1 MSVGSA
7 KRAAIP
13 PEAAA
18 RRSTELGLVVLA
30 VILAAGGYVLTALA
44 KGTELPADL
53 VPFAVGAG
61 GLALAA
67 HVAVRRFAP
76 RADGTLLGLAILLNG
91 IGFVT
96 IARLDP
102 DLARYQ
108 SLWTAVGVGAF
119 VATLA
124 AVKRI
129 RDLERYRYTFAL
141 VGIGSLILP
150 AIPGIGR
157 EINGARLWVR
167 LGPLNFQPGEAAKVT
182 LVIFLAAYLVEKR
195 ELLSTP
201 TWRVGPADAAR
212 PQALRPP
219 APGLGQLHPGHG
231 PGEGPRL
238 LAAVLRR
245 VPGHALHGHRP
256 GQLRRHRRRH
266 VRRWGRPS
274 PTRSSATSATGSR
287 PGSTPGRRR
296 RTRAIQ
302 LVQALFAFGSGG
314 FAGAG
319 LGLGRPGTIPNASTD
334 FVFAAI
340 GEELGLIGTTAVL
353 LLYLLL
359 VGVGFRI
366 ALRADQPFLKLLA
379 AGLTTILGV
388 QTFIILGGVTRLIPL
403 TGITMPFVSYG
414 GSSLLANFVILALL
428 LRISDEVARRSG
440 ELHRPPRRAERREPA
455 GPPGGDRRRRLLR
468 GAVPPAQLP
477 PGVPGRQPGQRRPQR
492 PGGAAGLLPAP
503 GRDPDRR
510 RRDRGPLR
518 AGRRPVR
525 AAPRPTPPGRCSPT
539 SAGSSPSTS
548 GPRASRTPTTPT

>member
-1 MSVGSA
+1 VKLLQRDPGTGGGG
-7 KRAAIP
+7 

-44 KGTELPADL
+44 KGTRLPADL
-53 VPFAVGAG
+53 APFAAGAAA
-61 GLALAA
+61 LALAA

-76 RADGTLLGLAILLNG
+76 RADGTLLGLAVLLNG

-108 SLWTAVGVGAF
+108 SLWTAVAVGAF

-124 AVKRI
+124 AVRRI

-141 VGIGSLILP
+141 VGIGSLLIP
-150 AIPGIGR
+150 AVPGIGR
-157 EINGARLWVR
+157 EINGARLWVS
-167 LGPLNFQPGEAAKVT
+167 LGPFNFQPGEAAKVT

-201 TWRVGPADAAR
+201 TWRVGPVMLPD
-212 PQALRPP
+212 PKHF
-219 APGLGQLHPGHG
+219 APL
-231 PGEGPRL
+231 L
-238 LAAVLRR
+238 LAWGSSILVMVREKDLGSSLLFFAVFLAMLYMATARASYVGIGAVLF
-245 VPGHALHGHRP
+245 GIGATIAYQIFG
-256 GQLRRHRRRH
+256 H
-266 VRRWGRPS
+266 VRSRVTTWLDPW
-274 PTRSSATSATGSR
+274 PTAQDQGF
-287 PGSTPGRRR
+287 
-296 RTRAIQ
+296 Q

-314 FAGAG
+314 FAGTG
-319 LGLGRPGTIPNASTD
+319 LGLGSPGSIPNASTD

-340 GEELGLIGTTAVL
+340 GEELGLVGTTAVL
-353 LLYLLL
+353 LVYLLL

-366 ALRADQPFLKLLA
+366 ALRAEQPFLKLLA

-428 LRISDEVARRSG
+428 LRISDEVARR
-440 ELHRPPRRAERREPA
+440 AEPD
-455 GPPGGDRRRRLLR
+455 GG
-468 GAVPPAQLP
+468 
-477 PGVPGRQPGQRRPQR
+477 
-492 PGGAAGLLPAP
+492 
-503 GRDPDRR
+503 
-510 RRDRGPLR
+510 
-518 AGRRPVR
+518 
-525 AAPRPTPPGRCSPT
+525 
-539 SAGSSPSTS
+539 SA
-548 GPRASRTPTTPT
+548 R